1 MTSVGMLFPE
11 VSISTEN
18 VPLQPPDVQ
27 VTVRPAMRSA
37 CACCARVSAGATEGA
52 VNVPFT

>member
-27 VTVRPAMRSA
+27 VNARPAMRSA
-37 CACCARVSAGATEGA
+37 CARCASVSAGAAGGA
-52 VNVPFT
+52 VNAPFT